1 MKDDSIHARQV
12 DNKSLNRRLATLNI
26 VTKHPPADLT
36 CGKIP
41 MEAKKKQVHANE
53 DLSKEVS
60 KK

>member
-41 MEAKKKQVHANE
+41 MEAKKNKSMQT
-53 DLSKEVS
+53 KI
-60 KK
+60 